1 MNPLSKL
8 WYWIPATYR
17 LILAVAIA
25 LCVILIIWFYG
36 MRLWNWADK
45 TVYNWRISAAQKELD
60 KKDITIK
67 ASEQRFNNAEKVL
80 AAALGKLKQAEEETA
95 RKTHE
100 HELALKFLADKSKN
114 TDAKLKAYAEAL
126 QRPAPVSP
134 VGSTDELCLR
144 AKAFGINCEP

>member
-1 MNPLSKL
+1 MSLLTKAWNS
-8 WYWIPATYR
+8 IPATYR

-36 MRLWNWADK
+36 MHLWNWADK
-45 TVYNWRISAAQKELD
+45 TIYNWRISAAQKELD
-60 KKDITIK
+60 KKDAQIQ

-80 AAALGKLKQAEEETA
+80 AEALRKLKQAEEETA

-100 HELALKFLADKSKN
+100 HELALSFLADKSKN
-114 TDAKLKAYAEAL
+114 TDAKLKAYYEAL
-126 QRPAPVSP
+126 QRPSPVSP

-144 AKAFGINCEP
+144 AKAFGISCEP